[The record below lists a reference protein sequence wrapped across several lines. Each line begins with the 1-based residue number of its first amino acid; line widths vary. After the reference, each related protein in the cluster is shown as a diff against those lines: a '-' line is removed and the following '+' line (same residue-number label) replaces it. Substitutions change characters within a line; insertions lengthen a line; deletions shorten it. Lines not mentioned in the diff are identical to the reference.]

1 MNKFPR
7 TPHLKGSKGT
17 PDDIFKDDC
26 SYKGLM
32 IATEKMDGVNLTITN
47 KSWYLRSGNNKN
59 QNWTYPINNFF
70 YFIKD
75 KISDDYSLL
84 GESLYWTKSI
94 YYNNL
99 EKDYYLFGINKNN
112 KILEWKKTKQIA
124 KELDIPIV
132 KEVSKIGYFDEV
144 IKEAKEELKKNPN
157 MEGFVVRP
165 IESFDFSNY
174 GEVVRKFVR
183 EDFIGTRESKG
194 KNNIK
199 NEWF

>member
-84 GESLYWTKSI
+84 GESLYWSKSI

-132 KEVSKIGYFDEV
+132 KEVSKIGYFNEV
-144 IKEAKEELKKNPN
+144 VKEAKEELKKNPN

-165 IESFDFSNY
+165 IESFNFSDY
-174 GEVVRKFVR
+174 EEVVRKFVR

-199 NEWF
+199 NNWF

>member
-112 KILEWKKTKQIA
+112 KILEWEKTKQIA

-174 GEVVRKFVR
+174 GEVIRKFVR

>member
-17 PDDIFKDDC
+17 SDDIFKDDC
-26 SYKGLM
+26 SYKRLM

-47 KSWYLRSGNNKN
+47 KNWYLRSGNNKN
-59 QNWTYPINNFF
+59 QDWTYPINNFF

-75 KISDDYSLL
+75 KISEDCSLL

-99 EKDYYLFGINKNN
+99 EKDYYLFGINKND
-112 KILEWKKTKQIA
+112 KILDWKKTKQIA

-132 KEVSKIGYFDEV
+132 KEVSKIGYFNEV
-144 IKEAKEELKKNPN
+144 VKEAKEELKKNPN

-165 IESFDFSNY
+165 IESFNFSDY

-199 NEWF
+199 NNWF

>member
-17 PDDIFKDDC
+17 PDDIFKDNC

-47 KSWYLRSGNNKN
+47 KNWYLRSGNNKN
-59 QNWTYPINNFF
+59 QDWTYPINNFF

-75 KISDDYSLL
+75 KISDDCSLL
-84 GESLYWTKSI
+84 GESLCWTKSI
-94 YYNNL
+94 YYDNL
-99 EKDYYLFGINKNN
+99 EKDYYLFGINKND
-112 KILEWKKTKQIA
+112 KILDWEKTKQIA

-132 KEVSKIGYFDEV
+132 KEVSKIGYFNEV
-144 IKEAKEELKKNPN
+144 VKEAKEELKKNPN

-165 IESFDFSNY
+165 IESFNFSDY
-174 GEVVRKFVR
+174 EEVVRKFVR

-199 NEWF
+199 NNWF

>member
-112 KILEWKKTKQIA
+112 KILEWEKTKQIA

-165 IESFDFSNY
+165 IESFDFSNH

>member
-17 PDDIFKDDC
+17 PDDIFKDNC

-47 KSWYLRSGNNKN
+47 KNWYLRSGNNKN
-59 QNWTYPINNFF
+59 QDWTYPINNFF

-75 KISDDYSLL
+75 KISDDCSLL

-94 YYNNL
+94 YYDNL
-99 EKDYYLFGINKNN
+99 EKDYYLFGINKND
-112 KILEWKKTKQIA
+112 KILDWKKTKQIA

-132 KEVSKIGYFDEV
+132 KEVSKIGYFNEV
-144 IKEAKEELKKNPN
+144 VKEAKEELKKNPN

-165 IESFDFSNY
+165 IESFNFSDY

-199 NEWF
+199 NNWF

>member
-17 PDDIFKDDC
+17 PDDIFKDDY

-47 KSWYLRSGNNKN
+47 KNWYLRSGNNKN
-59 QNWTYPINNFF
+59 QDWTYPINNFF

-75 KISDDYSLL
+75 KISEDCSLL

-99 EKDYYLFGINKNN
+99 EKDYYLFGINKND
-112 KILEWKKTKQIA
+112 KILDWKKTKQIA

-132 KEVSKIGYFDEV
+132 KEVSKIGYFNEV
-144 IKEAKEELKKNPN
+144 VKEAKEELKKNPN

-165 IESFDFSNY
+165 IESFNFSDY

-183 EDFIGTRESKG
+183 DDFIGTRESKG

-199 NEWF
+199 NNWF

>member
-7 TPHLKGSKGT
+7 TPHLIGSKGT

-132 KEVSKIGYFDEV
+132 KEVSRIGYFNEV
-144 IKEAKEELKKNPN
+144 VKEAKEELKKNPN

>member
-132 KEVSKIGYFDEV
+132 KEVSRIGYFNEV
-144 IKEAKEELKKNPN
+144 VKEAKEELKKNPN

>member
-7 TPHLKGSKGT
+7 THLKGSKGT

-132 KEVSKIGYFDEV
+132 KEVSRIGYFNEV
-144 IKEAKEELKKNPN
+144 VKEAKEELKKNPN

>member
-32 IATEKMDGVNLTITN
+32 IVTEKMDGVNLTITN
-47 KSWYLRSGNNKN
+47 KNWYLRSGNNKN
-59 QNWTYPINNFF
+59 QDWTYPINNFF

-75 KISDDYSLL
+75 KISDDCSLL

-112 KILEWKKTKQIA
+112 EILEWKKTKQIA

-144 IKEAKEELKKNPN
+144 VKEAKEELKKNPN

-165 IESFDFSNY
+165 IESFNFSDY

-199 NEWF
+199 NKWF

>member
-1 MNKFPR
+1 
-7 TPHLKGSKGT
+7 
-17 PDDIFKDDC
+17 
-26 SYKGLM
+26 M

-84 GESLYWTKSI
+84 GESLYLTKSI

-112 KILEWKKTKQIA
+112 KILEWEKTKQIA